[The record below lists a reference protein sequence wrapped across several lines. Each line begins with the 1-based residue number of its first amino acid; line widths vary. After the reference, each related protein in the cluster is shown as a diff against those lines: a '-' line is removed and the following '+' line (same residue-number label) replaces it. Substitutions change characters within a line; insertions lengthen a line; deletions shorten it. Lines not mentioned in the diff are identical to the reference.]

1 MNTAI
6 LIFTVCIILFITDK
20 FKPSTV
26 AMLGCILMICFG
38 VCSPEKALSGFTND
52 IVLIVFGTEIFGV
65 AFFECGL
72 GGLIASW
79 IIRFSQGKEKRVIV
93 TAGCTAAILSAF
105 LNNQVVC
112 SMMMVICLSIS
123 KTKSSIASK
132 NIILPVII
140 CAILGGQC
148 TLIGAPATL
157 IASSMALY
165 STGNGITMFELLPL
179 GLSIFAAVMLMMYFF
194 SYRKGIEIWGKADLP
209 SDDPDIE
216 PVSGKLDK
224 RKAAVTLFAALVML
238 VLFISG
244 IVSVGAASVIGAL
257 ICLLGRAVDEKKA
270 LRQTDWNIIIW
281 LGCSIGL
288 AGALCESGA
297 VQKISS
303 QLCSIF
309 PENTPAIV
317 LLAVFVIITVL
328 ISNLLA
334 NTTTVIMI
342 LPFSIEIADK
352 FGLSPT
358 PFVIAVTMVAGL
370 SIMTP
375 LSCGFIGMTMRA
387 GYKFKDYIKYGW
399 SIQLT
404 SMLMIIGLTPA
415 MFPFRG

>member
-1 MNTAI
+1 LNTAI
-6 LIFTVCIILFITDK
+6 IIFTVCIILFITDK

-123 KTKSSIASK
+123 KTTSSIASK

-157 IASSMALY
+157 IASSMALD

-194 SYRKGIEIWGKADLP
+194 SYRKGIEIWGKDDLP
-209 SDDPDIE
+209 ADDPDIE
-216 PVSGKLDK
+216 PVSCQLDK

-257 ICLLGRAVDEKKA
+257 ICLLGRAVDKKSS
-270 LRQTDWNIIIW
+270 QTD
-281 LGCSIGL
+281 
-288 AGALCESGA
+288 
-297 VQKISS
+297 
-303 QLCSIF
+303 
-309 PENTPAIV
+309 
-317 LLAVFVIITVL
+317 
-328 ISNLLA
+328 
-334 NTTTVIMI
+334 
-342 LPFSIEIADK
+342 
-352 FGLSPT
+352 
-358 PFVIAVTMVAGL
+358 
-370 SIMTP
+370 
-375 LSCGFIGMTMRA
+375 
-387 GYKFKDYIKYGW
+387 
-399 SIQLT
+399 
-404 SMLMIIGLTPA
+404 
-415 MFPFRG
+415 